1 MKQKF
6 FGVRKILRDILRSFL
21 TEGGV
26 GPYSYHWASN
36 I

>member
-1 MKQKF
+1 M
-6 FGVRKILRDILRSFL
+6 RIFL